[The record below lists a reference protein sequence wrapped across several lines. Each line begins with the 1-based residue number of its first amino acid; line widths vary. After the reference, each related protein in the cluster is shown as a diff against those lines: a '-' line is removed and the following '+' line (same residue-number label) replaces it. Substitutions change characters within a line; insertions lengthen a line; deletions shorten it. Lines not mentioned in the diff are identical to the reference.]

1 MNASET
7 WNAAAACWVLPG
19 WSCEAAAFAGGPWGS
34 AYLPVGADGIPFG
47 WETAAEDLDTESF
60 FRAPQHRL
68 SLLPEGTA
76 RRDMTSA
83 PGDDMNSAA
92 RPVLIGWS
100 LGAWFAL
107 AAAAAA
113 PQHFGRVI
121 LAAFRPRFPAAAV
134 EAERAALRLDPVA
147 YAAAFRRRV
156 YLGQGTAGRPV
167 DEEIST
173 PERLR
178 RLDFGLSLL
187 AAVEVGPERLAT
199 ARDRLAEYGAT
210 LELWHGERDRIAPCS
225 EAAACA
231 AAVPGLPMRVARGG
245 GHAPFLAPEAI
256 RWWRESPQAGPVG
269 T

>member
-7 WNAAAACWVLPG
+7 WNASAACWVLPG
-19 WSCEAAAFAGGPWGS
+19 WSCDAAAFNGGPWGS
-34 AYLPVGADGIPFG
+34 ACRPVGADGIPFG
-47 WETAAEDLDTESF
+47 WETAAEDLDTDGF
-60 FRAPQHRL
+60 FRAPQHRFR
-68 SLLPEGTA
+68 LLPAAAAGH
-76 RRDMTSA
+76 DISSA
-83 PGDDMNSAA
+83 P
-92 RPVLIGWS
+92 RPALVGWS

-156 YLGQGTAGRPV
+156 YLGQGRTGGPV
-167 DEEIST
+167 DEDISS

-231 AAVPGLPMRVARGG
+231 AAVPGLPFRLARGG
-245 GHAPFLAPEAI
+245 GHAPFLAPEAVQ
-256 RWWRESPQAGPVG
+256 WWRDSPRAGSLGP
-269 T
+269 

>member
-1 MNASET
+1 MNSSAA
-7 WNAAAACWVLPG
+7 WNAAGAWNASAACWVLPG
-19 WSCEAAAFAGGPWGS
+19 WNCDAAAFAGGPWG
-34 AYLPVGADGIPFG
+34 AACRPVGADGIPFR
-47 WETAAEDLDTESF
+47 WENSAETFDAESF
-60 FRAPQHRL
+60 FRAPQHRFGL
-68 SLLPEGTA
+68 VPEA
-76 RRDMTSA
+76 REFS
-83 PGDDMNSAA
+83 PPA
-92 RPVLIGWS
+92 RPALIGWS

-113 PQHFGRVI
+113 PECFGRVI
-121 LAAFRPRFPAAAV
+121 LAAFRPRFPVAAV

-156 YLGQGTAGRPV
+156 YLGQGAAGPA
-167 DEEIST
+167 DEEIVT

-231 AAVPGLPMRVARGG
+231 AAVPGLTIRVARGG
-245 GHAPFLAPEAI
+245 GHAPFLAPEAVD
-256 RWWRESPQAGPVG
+256 WWRRPPQAGPIAP
-269 T
+269 